1 MPDYYHAPA
10 LILICS
16 CCPHSSICI
25 CVTRIR
31 APCSGFLGFLFAIVS
46 MVMPYTAGPLS
57 FYAGIYPWMAA
68 AGQTSILIS
77 SALFLGS
84 LSPLHFRIDRFNV
97 LYVIPYTI
105 PLVIYSALLYGI
117 FYGLSPQRP
126 LFFIFPAL
134 GALSLLVVCFWGAAK
149 GSVPAW
155 LGVAACI
162 CTGWLGV
169 LGLLHAGSG
178 LGADLMSSAPTIF

>member
-10 LILICS
+10 LILILLLL
-16 CCPHSSICI
+16 PAFEYLYLRYQD
-25 CVTRIR
+25 TRTLLWL
-31 APCSGFLGFLFAIVS
+31 LGFLFAIVS

-84 LSPLHFRIDRFNV
+84 LSPLHFRVDRFNV

-105 PLVIYSALLYGI
+105 PLVIYSAILYGV
-117 FYGLSPQRP
+117 F
-126 LFFIFPAL
+126 
-134 GALSLLVVCFWGAAK
+134 
-149 GSVPAW
+149 
-155 LGVAACI
+155 
-162 CTGWLGV
+162 
-169 LGLLHAGSG
+169 
-178 LGADLMSSAPTIF
+178 